1 MNPTWSQ
8 VFAQADALDAK
19 GTLHSLNKAE
29 MGFTYRH
36 SGVPE
41 DWIFVGGAFEGRADD
56 PKAIHARIQDIQTKR
71 EESQPIRARTG
82 GSTFV
87 NPTGHKAWKLIDDAG
102 CRGLRKGDAMV
113 SEKHCNFLINTGN
126 ASRRRHRIPGRGSA
140 PPRARPQRHRA
151 DLGNQAHRPP
161 GGESADQER
170 RASMKRV
177 SVLMGGPSAE
187 REVSLN
193 SGANCAAALKER
205 PATRS
210 RPIDVTRDLP
220 ALLKAIKAQK
230 PDVLF
235 NALHGRWV
243 EDGNIQG
250 ILNYVGIP
258 YTHSGLMASAIA
270 MDKPTAKRLFADG
283 RPALPQGRAAA
294 QVAGHEGRLR
304 CRALRREA
312 GQRRLQRRRRSS
324 PRAAMPGRSTASS
337 GRTASSCC
345 ARSSSRAAS

>member
-1 MNPTWSQ
+1 MSKD
-8 VFAQADALDAK
+8 VSLDADALDGK

-82 GSTFV
+82 GSTFA

-102 CRGLRKGDAMV
+102 CRGLRKGGAMV

-126 ASRRRHRIPGRGSA
+126 ATAADIEVPGRGSA
-140 PPRARPQRHRA
+140 PPRARPQRRRA
-151 DLGNQAHRPP
+151 DLGDQAHRPP

-187 REVSLN
+187 REVSLV
-193 SGANCAAALKER
+193 SGANCAAALKE
-205 PATRS
+205 AGYKVST
-210 RPIDVTRDLP
+210 IDVTRDLP

-250 ILNYVGIP
+250 ILELARHPLHPFGRA
-258 YTHSGLMASAIA
+258 GLG
-270 MDKPTAKRLFADG
+270 DRDGQADGQAPVRRG

-294 QVAGHEGRLR
+294 QVAR
-304 CRALRREA
+304 C
-312 GQRRLQRRRRSS
+312 
-324 PRAAMPGRSTASS
+324 
-337 GRTASSCC
+337 
-345 ARSSSRAAS
+345 